1 MFFQRLG
8 VFPNDV
14 VQSQVQLVEGERLLE
29 LGRDFAGGVVVGVFV
44 IHLQTGEHRVFEADV
59 DADDVVDK
67 CRRLVS
73 LKRRR
78 NGQTGLFKKK
88 KKTITQEC
96 KNKAKNNA
104 IQIQK
109 ESYILRAA
117 ARHVRF
123 NLRFSAL
130 YIKAKWDLER
140 PVNY

>member
-44 IHLQTGEHRVFEADV
+44 VHLQTGEHRVFEADV

-67 CRRLVS
+67 RRRLVS

-88 KKTITQEC
+88 QKDNSAVKK
-96 KNKAKNNA
+96 
-104 IQIQK
+104 
-109 ESYILRAA
+109 
-117 ARHVRF
+117 
-123 NLRFSAL
+123 
-130 YIKAKWDLER
+130 
-140 PVNY
+140 